1 VADAPE
7 SWSQLDDD
15 VERWVVPTWVT
26 NAREYGDQPWIRLV
40 LLVDAHAVLC
50 APQPTE
56 KIAMTMADLADGPE
70 RAGERA
76 GWEALA
82 AHTRDARLE
91 VAASLVDRAELVL
104 PEDLIV
110 YFVRSVEPTAHFHA

>member
-1 VADAPE
+1 MAGAPE
-7 SWSQLDDD
+7 GWSQLVDD
-15 VERWVVPTWVT
+15 VEHWVVPTWVT

-40 LLVDAHAVLC
+40 LLVDAHAMLC

-91 VAASLVDRAELVL
+91 VAASLVDRAESVL

>member
-1 VADAPE
+1 MADTPDT
-7 SWSQLDDD
+7 WTQLVDDI
-15 VERWVVPTWVT
+15 ERWVVPTWVS
-26 NAREYGDQPWIRLV
+26 NAREYGSQPWIRLV

-56 KIAMTMADLADGPE
+56 KIAMTMADLADGAE

-82 AHTRDARLE
+82 AHTRDARLD
-91 VAASLVDRAELVL
+91 VAASIVDRSAEVL
-104 PEDLIV
+104 PEDLLV
-110 YFVRSVEPTAHFHA
+110 YFERSVEPTAHYHP

>member
-1 VADAPE
+1 VADAPPA
-7 SWSQLDDD
+7 WSGLVDD

-26 NAREYGDQPWIRLV
+26 NAREYGSQPWIRLV
-40 LLVDAHAVLC
+40 LMVDAHAMLC

-56 KIAMTMADLADGPE
+56 KIAMTMADLAEGAD

-82 AHTRDARLE
+82 AQTRDARLA
-91 VAASLVDRAELVL
+91 VAASIVDRAEMVL
-104 PEDLIV
+104 PEDLMI
-110 YFVRSVEPTAHFHA
+110 YFERSVEPTAHYHP

>member
-1 VADAPE
+1 MAAGPDPWVTLVEA
-7 SWSQLDDD
+7 L
-15 VERWVVPTWVT
+15 ERWVVPGWVT
-26 NAREYGDQPWIRLV
+26 NAREYGNQPWIRLV
-40 LLVDAHAVLC
+40 LMVDAHATLC

-56 KIAMTMADLADGPE
+56 KIAMTMADLAEGAE

-91 VAASLVDRAELVL
+91 VTARIVDAADDVL
-104 PEDLIV
+104 PVELMP
-110 YFVRSVEPTAHFHA
+110 YFERSVEPTVHFHP

>member
-1 VADAPE
+1 MADAPE
-7 SWSQLDDD
+7 GWSRLVDD

-26 NAREYGDQPWIRLV
+26 NAREYGNQPWIRLV
-40 LLVDAHAVLC
+40 LLVDAHAMLC

-82 AHTRDARLE
+82 AQTRDARLE
-91 VAASLVDRAELVL
+91 VAASLVDRAESVL

-110 YFVRSVEPTAHFHA
+110 YFSRSVEPTAHFHA

>member
-1 VADAPE
+1 VADIPDT
-7 SWSQLDDD
+7 WTQLVDDI
-15 VERWVVPTWVT
+15 ERWVVPTWVS
-26 NAREYGDQPWIRLV
+26 NAREYGSQPWIRLV

-56 KIAMTMADLADGPE
+56 KIAMTMADLADGAE

-82 AHTRDARLE
+82 AHTRDARLD
-91 VAASLVDRAELVL
+91 VAASIVDRAAEVL
-104 PEDLIV
+104 PEDLLV
-110 YFVRSVEPTAHFHA
+110 YFERSVEPTAHYHP

>member
-1 VADAPE
+1 MAQAPDT
-7 SWSQLDDD
+7 WSRLVDD

-40 LLVDAHAVLC
+40 LLVDAHAALC

-56 KIAMTMADLADGPE
+56 KIAMTMADLAEGDA

-91 VAASLVDRAELVL
+91 VAASIVDRAEEVL
-104 PEDLIV
+104 PEDLMV
-110 YFVRSVEPTAHFHA
+110 YFARSVEPTAHFHA

>member
-1 VADAPE
+1 MAAAPDRWVALVDT
-7 SWSQLDDD
+7 L
-15 VERWVVPTWVT
+15 ERWVVPSWAT
-26 NAREYGDQPWIRLV
+26 NAREYGRQPWIRLV
-40 LLVDAHAVLC
+40 LLVDAHATLC

-91 VAASLVDRAELVL
+91 VVAKIVDAGDYVL
-104 PEDLIV
+104 PGDLMP
-110 YFVRSVEPTAHFHA
+110 Y